1 MLEKRDHTGRP
12 PKAVDPIK
20 GGGVRGNRRFPVFW
34 VNLDRSPVRRTHME
48 KVLTDP
54 IFNNMEKIRISAVD
68 GQDPSNLGKYMK
80 TTMQRTM
87 RDCEYGCTLSH
98 LEAIKQFSQN
108 TSQNNQSYALILED
122 DVCLDFKPY
131 WKKTL
136 NEIIKEAPQDWEI
149 IQLTYIML
157 GQEPTNLYEEWTNK
171 KNLCSTA
178 SYIISKTAAI
188 RITNQLYKDGK
199 WDLPDNLPN
208 QADRLIYLLC
218 KTYTYKDCPFIYR
231 TENDSLIH
239 PSHLDFHGKNKE
251 KIERMLFR
259 QDIEYAFL
267 ENKVLI
273 MCAIVAILCRET
285 KVSLTIPSFYMNFHN
300 LIGKYINNIIKCIY
314 NESND
319 RRMGS

>member
-1 MLEKRDHTGRP
+1 MSQIQEGWDR
-12 PKAVDPIK
+12 K
-20 GGGVRGNRRFPVFW
+20 GNLGFPTTLVSLLW
-34 VNLDRSPVRRTHME
+34 VNLDRSPTRKTHME

-54 IFNNMEKIRISAVD
+54 IFNNMEKTRISAVD

-80 TTMQRTM
+80 KPKKPKKPIQRTM

-108 TSQNNQSYALILED
+108 TGQNTGQNTSQNIQSYALILED

-136 NEIIKEAPQDWEI
+136 NEIIEEAPQDWEI

-178 SYIISKTAAI
+178 AYIISKSAAFK
-188 RITNQLYKDGK
+188 ITNQLYKNGK
-199 WDLPDNLPN
+199 WELPDNLPH

-273 MCAIVAILCRET
+273 MCAIVAI
-285 KVSLTIPSFYMNFHN
+285 
-300 LIGKYINNIIKCIY
+300 IGLLYKRIL
-314 NESND
+314 
-319 RRMGS
+319 

>member
-1 MLEKRDHTGRP
+1 MNKLQEGINHNYATRK
-12 PKAVDPIK
+12 
-20 GGGVRGNRRFPVFW
+20 NRRFPVKDGFERETKVSLLW
-34 VNLDRSPVRRTHME
+34 VNLDRSSARRTHME

-54 IFNNMEKIRISAVD
+54 IFNNMEKTRISAID

-80 TTMQRTM
+80 KTMQRTM

-98 LEAIKQFSQN
+98 LEAIKQFSQT
-108 TSQNNQSYALILED
+108 TSQTLDQSYALILED
-122 DVCLDFKPY
+122 DVCLDFKHY

-136 NEIIKEAPQDWEI
+136 NEIIEEAPQDWEI
-149 IQLTYIML
+149 IQLTYIIL
-157 GQEPTNLYEEWTNK
+157 GQEPKDLYEEWTNK

-178 SYIISKTAAI
+178 AYIISKTAAI
-188 RITNQLYKDGK
+188 RITNKLYKDGK
-199 WDLPDNLPN
+199 WELPDNLPN

-273 MCAIVAILCRET
+273 MCAIVAIIRLLYKRI
-285 KVSLTIPSFYMNFHN
+285 L
-300 LIGKYINNIIKCIY
+300 
-314 NESND
+314 
-319 RRMGS
+319 